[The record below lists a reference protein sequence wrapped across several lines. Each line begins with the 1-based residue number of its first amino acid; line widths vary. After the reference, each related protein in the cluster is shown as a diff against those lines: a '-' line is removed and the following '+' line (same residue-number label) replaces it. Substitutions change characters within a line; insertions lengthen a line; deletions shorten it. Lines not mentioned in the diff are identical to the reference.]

1 MLQVRT
7 AQEFHVNQTK
17 NMTIAGWTLSGL
29 IGAFMTFSAAMKFV
43 VPPDMEEQFVGK
55 FGYTK
60 SLAMPIGITELV
72 CVGLFLFPRTAVLGA
87 ILLTGYL
94 GGAVA
99 THVRVGDAFI
109 APAIVGVVAWLA
121 LYLRDAR
128 IRALAPI
135 VKRAV

>member
-17 NMTIAGWTLSGL
+17 NMTISGWTLSAL

-72 CVGLFLFPRTAVLGA
+72 CVGLFYYGWKDRASGVNPGIPR
-87 ILLTGYL
+87 
-94 GGAVA
+94 
-99 THVRVGDAFI
+99 
-109 APAIVGVVAWLA
+109 P
-121 LYLRDAR
+121 
-128 IRALAPI
+128 
-135 VKRAV
+135 